1 MAVVRKGSKLQMDEQ
16 GAQELL
22 DFCNDLLNPED
33 AMFRINQET
42 WQPLS
47 EMEHV
52 FNMSWID
59 DVIKNE
65 RLSCHYQPIV
75 DANGKVFAYEMLSR
89 FQNED
94 GSTIY
99 PNEIFP
105 AAKARGR
112 LYALDRVC
120 RMTAVKHAAV
130 LKGEKAFINFI
141 PTSIYSPEF
150 CLRST
155 TELANEMGVDP
166 KTLVF
171 EVVESEHVED
181 MDHLKK
187 ILAYYKA
194 RGFQYALDDVGEGY
208 STVEVLAEL
217 KPKYMKLDMKYVQG
231 VARDAEKQAVA
242 MSFLNKAIEIESV
255 PLAEGIEVEEDF
267 RWLKDKGY
275 ELFQGYYFG
284 KPAAEPQML

>member
-16 GAQELL
+16 GARELL

>member
-33 AMFRINQET
+33 AMFLINQET